1 MGQLESYALE
11 LRNMPVG
18 IQQFSYVV
26 DDRFFKK
33 MESADIRGGA
43 VSATLTVKHDGDSF
57 DLTLTVEGDIIIG
70 CDRCLDDMAHHVE
83 ATYHTA
89 VRYGDSYND
98 DSDEL
103 IVVPEG
109 QRSLD
114 LSGMIYDTI
123 ALTIP
128 MKHVHPDG
136 ECNEEMTEKLR
147 EHTGGDP
154 AETTETSDPRWEAL
168 RAIADNNNK

>member
-1 MGQLESYALE
+1 MGQLASYALE
-11 LRNMPVG
+11 LRNMSVG

-26 DDRFFKK
+26 DDSFFKE
-33 MESADIRGGA
+33 MESADIRRGTVA
-43 VSATLTVKHDGDSF
+43 AALTVKHEGDSF
-57 DLTLTVEGDIIIG
+57 DLTLAVEGDIVIG
-70 CDRCLDDMAHHVE
+70 CDRCLDDMTHH
-83 ATYHTA
+83 AASSYHTT
-89 VRYGDSYND
+89 VKYGEAYND

-103 IVVPEG
+103 IIVPEG
-109 QRSLD
+109 QRSID

-136 ECNEEMTEKLR
+136 ECNEAMTEKLR
-147 EHTGGDP
+147 EHTAVP
-154 AETTETSDPRWEAL
+154 AEETETNDPRWDAL